1 MRRALALILALS
13 MTILMCACGS
23 SAVKDAETAI
33 NEIGE
38 VTTDSLEQITKA
50 EKLYNL
56 LTDAEK
62 GKVKNRLALVE
73 AREEFDK
80 LQKAIIYDN
89 AKKAYEELN
98 AVADLC
104 VKGMDD
110 IYGAWYYGIYKL
122 KDHNYDMYYWFA
134 SETPHLSQSDLEKAA
149 SDLGFSET
157 LVRSDWQYCLYVAET
172 ALANKGVYDDV
183 NDKMAD
189 SLSIL
194 QELTETYND
203 YEYYP
208 KLKEYYAKVSSY
220 VEFFNSPSGSFKQLA
235 DTINDYENNIRT
247 YQTDVGFLFSK

>member
-1 MRRALALILALS
+1 MKKLIAILLTLSLVLAL
-13 MTILMCACGS
+13 CGCGN

-33 NEIGE
+33 DEIGE
-38 VTTDSLEQITKA
+38 VTADSRELIEKA

-62 GKVKNRLALVE
+62 SKVKNRLTLVE

-80 LQKAIIYDN
+80 LQKAVVYEN
-89 AKKAYEELN
+89 AKNAYEELN

-104 VKGMDD
+104 INGMDD

-122 KDHNYDMYYWFA
+122 KDNKYDMYYYF
-134 SETPHLSQSDLEKAA
+134 SRETPHLTQSDLETAA
-149 SDLGFSET
+149 DDLGFSEV
-157 LVRSDWQYCLYVAET
+157 LVRSDWQYCLYVAER
-172 ALANKGVYDDV
+172 ALTNKGVYDEV
-183 NDKMAD
+183 NEKMAD
-189 SLSIL
+189 AQTIL
-194 QELTETYND
+194 QQLTDTYND

>member
-1 MRRALALILALS
+1 M
-13 MTILMCACGS
+13 
-23 SAVKDAETAI
+23 
-33 NEIGE
+33 
-38 VTTDSLEQITKA
+38 
-50 EKLYNL
+50 
-56 LTDAEK
+56 
-62 GKVKNRLALVE
+62 
-73 AREEFDK
+73 
-80 LQKAIIYDN
+80 
-89 AKKAYEELN
+89 
-98 AVADLC
+98 
-104 VKGMDD
+104 
-110 IYGAWYYGIYKL
+110 
-122 KDHNYDMYYWFA
+122 
-134 SETPHLSQSDLEKAA
+134 
-149 SDLGFSET
+149 
-157 LVRSDWQYCLYVAET
+157 YVAET